1 MSVHQGPGLGVLQRL
16 GSGRSIEA
24 FQQNLLDE
32 LRSVLL
38 WDHAIPTTPDL
49 KTLCPSGLW
58 HTQDIPCK
66 ICRAW
71 CSRVTEMELM
81 EVGVLFMLNLKA
93 RSSRGNGQ
101 EISSLGVLL
110 LRRDYPFNTPEIETL
125 TSIHQALQI
134 LLEQSIALDWLIQKN
149 IERETIEN
157 PRLTDHRPI
166 SLNRQTID
174 LIDHSSKIMENLSDP
189 LFLELG
195 LTPRQSEVIH
205 LIMKG
210 NGISTIA
217 QSIGCSEATVRKH
230 LENLYRRL
238 GVQNRT
244 AAIAHILGKIGVV

>member
-1 MSVHQGPGLGVLQRL
+1 MSVHQGQELGILQRL

-24 FQQNLLDE
+24 FQRNLLDE
-32 LRSVLL
+32 LRSVLF

-58 HTQDIPCK
+58 HTEEIPCK

-71 CSRVTEMELM
+71 CFRVTEMELM
-81 EVGVLFMLNLKA
+81 EVGVLFMLDLKA
-93 RSSRGNGQ
+93 RSSMGKVQ
-101 EISSLGVLL
+101 EFSSLGVLL
-110 LRRDYPFNTPEIETL
+110 LRRDYPFNAPEIETL

-149 IERETIEN
+149 SEREPIAN
-157 PRLTDHRPI
+157 PKPTDH
-166 SLNRQTID
+166 
-174 LIDHSSKIMENLSDP
+174 

-210 NGISTIA
+210 NGTRTIA

-244 AAIAHILGKIGVV
+244 AAIAHILEKIGVV